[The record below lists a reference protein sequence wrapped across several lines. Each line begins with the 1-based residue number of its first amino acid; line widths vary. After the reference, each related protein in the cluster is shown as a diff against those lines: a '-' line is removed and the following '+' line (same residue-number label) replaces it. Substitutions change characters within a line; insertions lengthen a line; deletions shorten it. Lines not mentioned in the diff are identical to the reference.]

1 MYGEENKLTQRIEV
15 VPYNPAWPQLF
26 EEEAEKIKKALGN
39 NCVAVHHIG
48 STAVPGLPAKPV
60 IDMIPVVLDI
70 LKVDQ
75 ATQNMQLLGY
85 EAKGEFGM
93 LFRRFFVKNL
103 KSQSYHVHVFEQDNS
118 EVERHVNFRDWMRTH
133 KDDLTA
139 YAALKQELA
148 LKYANDRKAYSFGK
162 EAFIVGIDSKTGCTG
177 LRIVQALTPREWEH
191 YHRIRKEQIF
201 DPIHVIY
208 DPHHPSLRMENH
220 FHFVLYKGTTIVSVA
235 HVELLNETEGALR
248 SLATD
253 EPFKNLG
260 YGSHLLKLLEKWV
273 TSKGRSIFKLHSN
286 LRAESFYRK
295 FGYGDMPFED
305 PSLNPQFVNLGK
317 EL

>member
-1 MYGEENKLTQRIEV
+1 MTGKIKV

-26 EEEAEKIKKALGN
+26 AEEAERIKQALGP
-39 NCVAVHHIG
+39 NCVAIHHIG

-60 IDMIPVVLDI
+60 IDMVPVVLDI
-70 LKVDQ
+70 TDVDH
-75 ATQNMQLLGY
+75 ATPNMQLLGY

-103 KSQSYHVHVFEQDNS
+103 GSQSYHVHVFEKDNS
-118 EVERHVNFRDWMRTH
+118 EVERHVKFRDWMRTH

-139 YAALKQELA
+139 YASLKQELA

-162 EAFIVGIDSKTGCTG
+162 EAFIVGIDSKTGWAG
-177 LRIVQALTPREWEH
+177 LRIVHALTPREWEN

-208 DPHHPSLRMENH
+208 DPHHPSLTTENQ
-220 FHFVLYKGTTIVSVA
+220 FYFVLYKGTTIVSVA
-235 HVELLNETEGALR
+235 HVELLNETEAALR

-253 EPFKNLG
+253 EPFKNQG
-260 YGSHLLKLLEKWV
+260 YGSHLLNLLEKWV
-273 TSKGRSIFKLHSN
+273 THKGRSIFKMHSN
-286 LRAESFYRK
+286 FRSESFYRK
-295 FGYGDMPFED
+295 FGYVDLPFDD
-305 PSLNPQFVNLGK
+305 PSINPQFVNLGK
-317 EL
+317 KV

>member
-1 MYGEENKLTQRIEV
+1 MIEV
-15 VPYNPAWPQLF
+15 VPYNPAWSQMF
-26 EEEAEKIKKALGN
+26 EEEAARIKRALGE
-39 NCVAVHHIG
+39 NCIAIHHIG
-48 STAVPGLPAKPV
+48 STAVPGLCAKPV

-70 LKVDQ
+70 TEVDA
-75 ATQNMQLLGY
+75 ATPNMQLLGY

-103 KSQSYHVHVFEQDNS
+103 EVQSYHVHVFEQDNS
-118 EVERHVNFRDWMRTH
+118 EVERHVKFRDWMRTH
-133 KDDLTA
+133 EDDLTA

-162 EAFIVGIDSKTGCTG
+162 EAFIVGIDSKTGCMG
-177 LRIVQALTPREWEH
+177 LRIVHALTPREWEN

-208 DPHHPSLRMENH
+208 DPHHPSLTMENH
-220 FHFVLYKGTTIVSVA
+220 FHCVLYKGTTIVSVA
-235 HVELLNETEGALR
+235 HVELLNETEAALR

-253 EPFKNLG
+253 GPFKNQG

-273 TSKGRSIFKLHSN
+273 KSQGRSIFKMHSN
-286 LRAESFYRK
+286 VRAEPFYRK
-295 FGYGDMPFED
+295 FAYVDMPFD
-305 PSLNPQFVNLGK
+305 DHSINPQCVNLGK